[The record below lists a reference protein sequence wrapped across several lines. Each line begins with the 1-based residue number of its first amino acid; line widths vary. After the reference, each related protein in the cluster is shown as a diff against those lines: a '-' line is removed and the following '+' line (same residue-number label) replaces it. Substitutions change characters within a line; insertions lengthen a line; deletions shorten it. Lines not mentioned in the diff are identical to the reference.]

1 MEYKIYNASLQISKP
16 PYLLNN
22 VNMEKDMN
30 LFKKRWDNENETEW
44 RLIGSVPTLEIARY
58 MVEHNKVHYITDD
71 KTYSLECDPSDE
83 FFCEFVKIE
92 YDDVVEY
99 YDNYNNHE
107 DDKLFERRFVC
118 QN

>member
-16 PYLLNN
+16 PYSLNN
-22 VNMEKDMN
+22 VNMKKDMN

-44 RLIGSVPTLEIARY
+44 RFIGSVPTLEIARY

-71 KTYSLECDPSDE
+71 ETYSLECDPSDE

-92 YDDVVEY
+92 YGNNVEY

-107 DDKLFERRFVC
+107 NGKLFERRFV
-118 QN
+118 